1 MATLDDLK
9 TVLDSIDVNLSNQGR
24 TLNSLLSSQQSLL
37 LSQQRSEA
45 LAQASRTS
53 SRGSSG
59 GGAGRNSQ
67 GNFGTS
73 GVGNAFSS
81 GLAGLGLGLAAGG
94 GGIAALGLAM
104 PAFFGGLLAG
114 DAGLGWLSQF
124 GSGFNFDNLK
134 AAAIGFTDMISS
146 IDQNSLVALAAIMG
160 ISVVGGTR
168 GAIGLGSMGFG
179 ISAFLGGLLAGD
191 AVFSSVSAL
200 GGNLDFNGMKSA
212 MLGFSTMITSIDPRS
227 LEILAGI
234 MGLSALTGLIG
245 RSPTGAGTALG
256 SMGFG
261 ISAFLGGLL
270 AGDAVFASVSALG
283 GNLDFNSLKS
293 ALSGFSSVIDS
304 LSPAAATALAGII
317 GASGVAALASRG
329 TGIQAAVGT
338 AAIMT
343 GLGAGI
349 TGLMVGLV
357 GGGALIDMINDISGV
372 TGEGLSTAFSSFSA
386 SIGNLSPAAA
396 AALASIIGTSGV
408 AALASRGTGIRAALG
423 TAAIMTGIGAGIS
436 GLMLGL
442 TAGGAGIAWINDI
455 SGASGDGM
463 VSAFRMFND
472 SIGELNNE
480 NAITALTAIVG
491 AGGGIGAIVGAINPG
506 MAAGA
511 GLGIFAIMTGIGAG
525 IAGLMTGLAVG
536 DVAISAI
543 QRLSTGGGLVNMFR
557 AFNDS
562 ILSITPEGIERLTE
576 ISNLNLGNGL
586 RDLVDG
592 VTSFF
597 SIDVREGI
605 GERIRNFFTG
615 IFGGTVERESIIS
628 QLLREFEPLSGAE
641 GQNLTAGINN
651 FASALVPLTNALS
664 ALGDLDARTI
674 NFQRMAQN
682 LRTAV
687 PIIEGAIIGESGGLF
702 GTRIR
707 GLASPEVDY
716 ETAVRNIVMLR
727 QALAGII
734 DESVI
739 DGMSAIREAGAGGG
753 VSGSPV
759 IINAP
764 DNSVNTSAP
773 TTVGGSTTVITTG
786 GSRMDIDYLS
796 IPGGVQ

>member
-24 TLNSLLSSQQSLL
+24 VLNSLL
-37 LSQQRSEA
+37 LSQERSEA
-45 LAQASRTS
+45 LSRASRTAANLGG
-53 SRGSSG
+53 RSSG
-59 GGAGRNSQ
+59 TGGRAQAG
-67 GNFGTS
+67 
-73 GVGNAFSS
+73 GVGDAFGSRVGS

-114 DAGLGWLSQF
+114 EAGLGWLSQF
-124 GSGFNFDNLK
+124 SSGFNFDNLK
-134 AAAIGFTDMISS
+134 AAAIGFTDMIKD

-168 GAIGLGSMGFG
+168 GAMGLGTMGFG

-191 AVFSSVSAL
+191 AVFSGVSAL
-200 GGNLDFNGMKSA
+200 GGNLDFNGMRSA
-212 MLGFSTMITSIDPRS
+212 MAGFSAMITSIDPRS
-227 LEILAGI
+227 LDILAGI

-245 RSPTGAGTALG
+245 RSPAGAATALG
-256 SMGFG
+256 SIGFG

-270 AGDAVFASVSALG
+270 AGEAVFASVSALG
-283 GNLDFNSLKS
+283 GNLDFNSLRS
-293 ALSGFSSVIDS
+293 TLVGFSSAIDGLSPAAATALAGIIGASGMAALASRGTGVRAAVGTAAIMTGIGAGISGLMLGLTASGSGIEWINSTTGATGEGLSTAFSSFSTSIGS

-317 GASGVAALASRG
+317 GASGV
-329 TGIQAAVGT
+329 V
-338 AAIMT
+338 
-343 GLGAGI
+343 
-349 TGLMVGLV
+349 
-357 GGGALIDMINDISGV
+357 
-372 TGEGLSTAFSSFSA
+372 
-386 SIGNLSPAAA
+386 
-396 AALASIIGTSGV
+396 
-408 AALASRGTGIRAALG
+408 ALASRGTGIRAALG

-442 TAGGAGIAWINDI
+442 TAGGAGIEWINNI

-536 DVAISAI
+536 DVAVSAI
-543 QRLSTGGGLVNMFR
+543 QRLSSGGGLVNMFR

-597 SIDVREGI
+597 SIDIREGI
-605 GERIRNFFTG
+605 GERVRNFFTS
-615 IFGGTVERESIIS
+615 IFGGTVERESVIS

-651 FASALVPLTNALS
+651 FASALVPLTSALS
-664 ALGDLDARTI
+664 ALGDLDTRTI

-764 DNSVNTSAP
+764 NNSVNTSAP